1 MSTSLLISP
10 ITISFCRRK
19 STRVTA
25 VLGGLVTSLGCLF
38 ASFAVQYHQLVLS
51 YGVILGR
58 WHVNGNKYYKNT
70 ACAGIGVGLT
80 RDTATIMV
88 GQYFKKKRELVEIF
102 MVSGSGLGMSIM
114 SLVLMNTM
122 PKIGWRLGLQAVTGL
137 VSTTFVLG
145 K

>member
-1 MSTSLLISP
+1 MNS
-10 ITISFCRRK
+10 
-19 STRVTA
+19 
-25 VLGGLVTSLGCLF
+25 
-38 ASFAVQYHQLVLS
+38 
-51 YGVILGR
+51 
-58 WHVNGNKYYKNT
+58 NKYYNKT

-114 SLVLMNTM
+114 SLVLMKTM

>member
-1 MSTSLLISP
+1 MVCS
-10 ITISFCRRK
+10 
-19 STRVTA
+19 V
-25 VLGGLVTSLGCLF
+25 
-38 ASFAVQYHQLVLS
+38 YH
-51 YGVILGR
+51 
-58 WHVNGNKYYKNT
+58 NKYYNT

-114 SLVLMNTM
+114 SFVLMKIM
-122 PKIGWRLGLQAVTGL
+122 PRLGWRLGLQAVTGL

>member
-1 MSTSLLISP
+1 MNS
-10 ITISFCRRK
+10 
-19 STRVTA
+19 
-25 VLGGLVTSLGCLF
+25 
-38 ASFAVQYHQLVLS
+38 
-51 YGVILGR
+51 
-58 WHVNGNKYYKNT
+58 NKYYNNT

-122 PKIGWRLGLQAVTGL
+122 PRIGWRLGLQAVTGL